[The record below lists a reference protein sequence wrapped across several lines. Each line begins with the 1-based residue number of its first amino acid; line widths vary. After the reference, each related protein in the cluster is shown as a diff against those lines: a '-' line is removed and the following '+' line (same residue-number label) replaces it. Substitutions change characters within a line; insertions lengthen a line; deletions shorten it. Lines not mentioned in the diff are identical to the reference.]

1 MKKGRSGWPD
11 IGKERREQ
19 AGTGGK
25 DGMKRKFVKELAV
38 LAVLAVAG
46 RTMPAYA
53 GWQQQAD
60 CWKYEQDGDWITD
73 SWVKED
79 DGWYYLG
86 ADGKMETGWKQTG
99 GFWYFL
105 NPVRQGACGRMLAG
119 WQWIDGRCYYLADG
133 NNCEYPEGAMY
144 VNGQTPD
151 GYWVDESGAWVNAR
165 GDVVDIPG
173 KGILTGK
180 QAEAKERRVV
190 SSGGGNRSGGR
201 SSGGSRSGG
210 GSVKN
215 EISQGSD
222 SRESQGGNSNKGN
235 RDGGSHGGS
244 QDKDSGNEG
253 SRKIE
258 TGNIEDAGIS
268 DENHGE
274 IEKGDNKIQE
284 PGHKATDSNAM
295 EVNWQIRF
303 VDRDTHQTL
312 LAETRQGRIMDGEKL
327 ILNFRNRIADVEGR
341 VWESVEEP
349 PLELEVYGPGDRIY
363 YVEYIQTGQLD
374 NPEDPFEEARN
385 RLRSWLETG
394 KQQEAA
400 ATGEAVSEIPDSRL
414 LVRDSRETEGRLLTI
429 FGQIPFEEEYAVY
442 LIGRNHE
449 PEGTA
454 LKNYYGDCVQ
464 YSKMTEDQFSLD
476 EDVYTVVRFSM
487 KRVSEFW
494 EKKPGENTDLG
505 ESWEKAHWNIGD
517 VLTGEI
523 DGECYR
529 FRCIDQ
535 NYSDL
540 AGNHQEGA
548 LFLCDDV
555 IPANTGSSYVYEPLE
570 DGSYGYVFYPGPVVN
585 FGNENDYKY
594 SNIRRWL
601 KAWEENFFKAKDID
615 IGVSFAYMGSTGQGM
630 YDQLWESDL
639 KAYPIGNQKLTGKL
653 FILSVEEALKY
664 REWLWNFDGSRQE
677 NSLSQTGAFSKGYW
691 LRSPVGTSKNHD
703 TGFVYGVDLEKGRI
717 CPVKVGPDGT
727 AEEEELQVTS
737 SMGIRPA
744 FVMPQ
749 Q

>member
-1 MKKGRSGWPD
+1 
-11 IGKERREQ
+11 
-19 AGTGGK
+19 
-25 DGMKRKFVKELAV
+25 MKRRFVKELAV

-46 RTMPAYA
+46 RAMPAYA

-60 CWKYEQDGDWITD
+60 CWKYEEDGGWITE
-73 SWVKED
+73 SWVKEN

-86 ADGKMETGWKQTG
+86 AEGKMETGWKQTG

-105 NPVRQGACGRMLAG
+105 NPVRQGACGRMLTG

-151 GYWVDESGAWVNAR
+151 GYWVDESGAWVDAR
-165 GDVVDIPG
+165 GDVVEILG
-173 KGILTGK
+173 KGILTGS
-180 QAEAKERRVV
+180 QAESKESRAVPA
-190 SSGGGNRSGGR
+190 GGGSKSGGR
-201 SSGGSRSGG
+201 SSGRSKGGYSRSGG
-210 GSVKN
+210 GSGDSSSGIASGYSRSGQNSAGSRDNSEGKSGEEGSGRD

-222 SRESQGGNSNKGN
+222 SRDSQDRNDREDNQDEGVRGESQDQGIRN
-235 RDGGSHGGS
+235 DGSL
-244 QDKDSGNEG
+244 E
-253 SRKIE
+253 IE
-258 TGNIEDAGIS
+258 T
-268 DENHGE
+268 
-274 IEKGDNKIQE
+274 

-312 LAETRQGRIMDGEKL
+312 LAETRQGQIKDGEKL
-327 ILNFRNRIADVEGR
+327 ILNFRNRIVDQEQH
-341 VWESVEEP
+341 VWESAENP

-363 YVEYIQTGQLD
+363 YVEYIRTGQLD
-374 NPEDPFEEARN
+374 EPEDPFLEARN
-385 RLRSWLETG
+385 RLKSWLEMG

-400 ATGEAVSEIPDSRL
+400 LTGEAVSEIPDSRI
-414 LVRDSRETEGRLLTI
+414 LVGDSRETKGRLLTI
-429 FGQIPFEEEYAVY
+429 FGRLPFEEEHAVY
-442 LIGRNHE
+442 LIGKNHE

-454 LKNYYGDCVQ
+454 LKNYYGDSVQ
-464 YSKMTEDQFSLD
+464 YSKLREDQFFLD
-476 EDVYTVVRFSM
+476 RDVYTVARFSV
-487 KRVSEFW
+487 KRVSKLRE
-494 EKKPGENTDLG
+494 EETGERTETDFG
-505 ESWEKAHWNIGD
+505 EAWEKAHWNVGD

-540 AGNHQEGA
+540 GGNHQEGA
-548 LFLCDDV
+548 LFLCDCV
-555 IPANTGSSYVYEPLE
+555 IPANTGSSYIYEPLE
-570 DGSYGYVFYPGPVVN
+570 DKTYGYVFCPGPAVN
-585 FGNENDYKY
+585 FGDGNDYKY

-601 KAWEENFFKAKDID
+601 KTWEENFHRARDID

-630 YDQLWESDL
+630 YDQLLESDL

-664 REWLWNFDGSRQE
+664 RDWLWSFDGSRQE

-691 LRSPVGTSKNHD
+691 LRSPVGTSENHN
-703 TGFVYGVDLEKGRI
+703 TGLVYGVDLENGRI
-717 CPVKVGPDGT
+717 CPVKVRPDGT
-727 AEEEELQVTS
+727 AEEKELCVTS